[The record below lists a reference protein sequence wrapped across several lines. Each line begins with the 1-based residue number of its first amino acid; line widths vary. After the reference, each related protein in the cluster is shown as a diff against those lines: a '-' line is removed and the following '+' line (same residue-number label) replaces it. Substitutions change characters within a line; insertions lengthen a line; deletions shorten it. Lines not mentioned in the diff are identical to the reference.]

1 MYTPQ
6 YISDEK
12 PKKFGKICT
21 AQMYSPDGAIY
32 NYRKHQNAPFYLSF
46 LDFCTTRIYVTHLT
60 VASFYRVAQKKVDH
74 HAACGHN
81 LRKLLLNNAFI
92 LVECRCRT

>member
-46 LDFCTTRIYVTHLT
+46 LDFCTTRIYVTHSTEWHRKKWITTQPVDIIYVNCCLT
-60 VASFYRVAQKKVDH
+60 MLSFW
-74 HAACGHN
+74 
-81 LRKLLLNNAFI
+81 
-92 LVECRCRT
+92 

>member
-32 NYRKHQNAPFYLSF
+32 NYRKHRNAPCSAPFYLFF
-46 LDFCTTRIYVTHLT
+46 LDFCTTHIYIMQLT
-60 VASFYRVAQKKVDH
+60 VASLYRVAEKKVGH
-74 HAACGHN
+74 HAACG
-81 LRKLLLNNAFI
+81 
-92 LVECRCRT
+92 